1 MNLCLKNPAPD
12 RLSLLKCPE
21 FIQETGFFRNEVI
34 ARLKRKVSIHIG
46 EYYAARQPLII
57 HTLVGSCVAVCLFD
71 PVTRVGGMN
80 HILLPGK
87 ADMKRFDAPARYGI
101 NAMELL
107 INRIMNLGG
116 DRRRLVAKAFGGA
129 HLLPAISEKNGVGRK
144 NAEFVMEF
152 LETESI
158 RIISG
163 DMGGHESRRLYFH
176 THTGVVFLK
185 RIPSR
190 YYSNV
195 VSEERRM
202 FRHIRKIA
210 EKPGKVTLFF
220 NED

>member
-1 MNLCLKNPAPD
+1 MMNLCFRNPVTD
-12 RLSLLKCPE
+12 RLCLRKYPE
-21 FIQETGFFRNEVI
+21 TIRESGFFRNEAVP
-34 ARLKRKVSIHIG
+34 LSKRKVSIHIG
-46 EYYAARQPLII
+46 EYYAARQPTII

-71 PVTRVGGMN
+71 PVTQISGMN

-107 INRIMNLGG
+107 INKIMNLGG

-158 RIISG
+158 RLISG
-163 DMGGHESRRLYFH
+163 DLGGHESRRLYFH
-176 THTGVVFLK
+176 TNTGAVFLK

-202 FRHIRKIA
+202 FKYIRKIA
-210 EKPGKVTLFF
+210 EKAGKVTLFGR
-220 NED
+220 